1 MNRSILIVICDFL
14 LLSLLTFS
22 TDINHMAD
30 ENTRPPTSVAVA
42 VNTPASGNA
51 DLVAAMKLA
60 LAEEQK
66 NREQL
71 QRQLQQK
78 LLQQLQ
84 QQAAAAGQASNA
96 ILQAQAQASQ
106 REQEYARLQQQ
117 LAGVQT
123 NADNLSRQLQTTT
136 AQAQESQQRLAATQT
151 EAQQKAEVAAAL
163 QQQIDDLTR
172 SNQMALTEKE
182 RLAAELQL
190 AEVQQR
196 AAADR
201 AELMQQEVLATR
213 AENARLAEGFQML
226 ATNSSQ
232 LTQEIRENRAL
243 APNTIFSEFVSNR
256 IGADIYA
263 VRTGLFGEATGKT
276 HNTETILAT
285 DGTNYFALCHV
296 QDTPLTLWDPGT
308 DWDRLTGTLTGRGV
322 QAPVPALAFHDQ
334 DPRVVMIPLTPA
346 VARQLGGKIYH
357 LSADPY
363 KFQDAVLVGASEGY
377 YGECNFQID
386 LNNPQYVRLDHNL
399 LKGLFGKFNP
409 SRGDLVFSRGDEL
422 LGIMVNNTYCLTIRQ
437 FSATTV
443 LPFDVDLHLQHTGLT
458 LAELYDHVFNLPLAL
473 Q

>member
-22 TDINHMAD
+22 TDLNHMAD

-42 VNTPASGNA
+42 TNPPPSADA
-51 DLVAAMKLA
+51 DLAAAMKLA
-60 LAEEQK
+60 LAAEQK

-71 QRQLQQK
+71 E
-78 LLQQLQ
+78 QQLQ
-84 QQAAAAGQASNA
+84 QQLQQKTVAAGQASNA
-96 ILQAQAQASQ
+96 TLQAQAQARQ
-106 REQEYARLQQQ
+106 REQENVRLQQQ
-117 LAGVQT
+117 LAGVQN
-123 NADNLSRQLQTTT
+123 NAENLSRQLQATT
-136 AQAQESQQRLAATQT
+136 AQARESQQRLAATQT
-151 EAQQKAEVAAAL
+151 EAQRQAEVAAAL
-163 QQQIDDLTR
+163 QQQIDLLNR

-182 RLAAELQL
+182 RLAGELQL

-201 AELMQQEVLATR
+201 AALMQQEVLATR

-226 ATNSSQ
+226 ATNSGQ

-256 IGADIYA
+256 IGAEIYA
-263 VRTGLFGEATGKT
+263 ARTGLFGVDAGKT
-276 HNTETILAT
+276 RNTETILVT
-285 DGTNYFALCHV
+285 DGTNCFALCHV

-308 DWDRLTGTLTGRGV
+308 DWDRLTGTLSGRGV
-322 QAPVPALAFHDQ
+322 HAPVPALAFDDQ

-346 VARQLGGKIYH
+346 EAHGLGGKIYH
-357 LSADPY
+357 LSSDPY
-363 KFQDAVLVGASEGY
+363 KVQDAVLVGASEGY

-386 LNNPQYVRLDHNL
+386 LKHPQYVRLDHSL

-422 LGIMVNNTYCLTIRQ
+422 LGIMVNDTYCLTIHQ
-437 FSATTV
+437 FSATTI
-443 LPFDVDLHLQHTGLT
+443 LPFDVDLHNQHTGLT
-458 LAELYDHVFNLPLAL
+458 LAGLYDHVFDLPLAL

>member
-22 TDINHMAD
+22 TDLNHIAD

-42 VNTPASGNA
+42 TNAPASGDA
-51 DLVAAMKLA
+51 DLAAAMKLA

-66 NREQL
+66 SRAQL
-71 QRQLQQK
+71 Q
-78 LLQQLQ
+78 QQLQ
-84 QQAAAAGQASNA
+84 QQTAAAGQASNA
-96 ILQAQAQASQ
+96 TLQAQAQASQ
-106 REQEYARLQQQ
+106 REQEYLRLQQQ
-117 LAGVQT
+117 LAGAQT
-123 NADNLSRQLQTTT
+123 SAENLSRQLQTTA

-151 EAQQKAEVAAAL
+151 EAQRQAELATAL
-163 QQQIDDLTR
+163 QQQIDLLNR
-172 SNQMALTEKE
+172 SNQMALTEKQ
-182 RLAAELQL
+182 RLAGELQM

-201 AELMQQEVLATR
+201 AALMQQEVLATR

-256 IGADIYA
+256 IGAEIDA
-263 VRTGLFGEATGKT
+263 ARTGLFGMDAGKT
-276 HNTETILAT
+276 RNTETILVT

-308 DWDRLTGTLTGRGV
+308 DWDRLTGTLKGRGV
-322 QAPVPALAFHDQ
+322 HAPVTALAFHDQ

-357 LSADPY
+357 LSSDPY

-409 SRGDLVFSRGDEL
+409 SRGDLVFSRGNEL

-437 FSATTV
+437 FSATTI
-443 LPFDVDLHLQHTGLT
+443 LPFDVDLHNQHTGLT
-458 LAELYDHVFNLPLAL
+458 LAALYDHVFNLPMAL

>member
-1 MNRSILIVICDFL
+1 
-14 LLSLLTFS
+14 
-22 TDINHMAD
+22 
-30 ENTRPPTSVAVA
+30 VAVA